1 MRTPSVEV
9 ISNAAFSASAATLPI
24 DVLSRV
30 DDYLGRW
37 SIALLAVFVC
47 LALLVSLLQKRRM
60 QHNRALLQSNKEM
73 LATILDSVDAYIYIK
88 SPSLEYQYVNQRMC
102 DLFGLSPDNIIGRR
116 DEAFFDPGSA
126 AEINQVDS
134 GVLESG
140 KKVTVEENNVLQ
152 GETRVRTFLSIK
164 MPLVMSPGAQPSL
177 CGISTELTDY
187 REMQSRTHYLA
198 FYDSLTG
205 LPNRRL
211 LMESLTAAIEHE
223 EWAVSH
229 SAVLVIDLDNFR
241 LVNDIQGHE
250 CGDQLLIS
258 VAEQLRQRL
267 EPEAT
272 LARFSSDEFV
282 VLVNNL
288 GEQETEAAL
297 KAERIARQLL
307 ETIAQLRSCYTLPI
321 SASIGISLFSGCDH
335 SMDSVLQ
342 QADMALQQAKSEGG
356 NALCFF
362 NTEMQTSVLERASL
376 EADLHQALE
385 RNELAL
391 HYQVQVDHQG
401 VTTGVEA
408 LLRWYHPQRGWV
420 SPATFIPIAEETGLI
435 VPVGYWVLRSACE
448 QLAKWSHQAAYA
460 SLTISVNVSSV
471 QFQQPEFVRDVE
483 GLLATTQAPPGRL
496 VLEVTESLLMREPVR
511 VRNTMLKLRAQGVR
525 FALDDFGTGYSS
537 LSYLKRLPLDELKID
552 QSFIHELLTDKTDAA
567 IVDTTI
573 LLAVSLGLTV
583 VAEGVERKEQ
593 LDWLKGHGCYRYQ
606 GYLFGRPTPIEYL
619 FETY

>member
-1 MRTPSVEV
+1 VGLAINNMPTHAGLFNHIILIFLSISWGSV
-9 ISNAAFSASAATLPI
+9 
-24 DVLSRV
+24 
-30 DDYLGRW
+30 
-37 SIALLAVFVC
+37 
-47 LALLVSLLQKRRM
+47 
-60 QHNRALLQSNKEM
+60 
-73 LATILDSVDAYIYIK
+73 
-88 SPSLEYQYVNQRMC
+88 
-102 DLFGLSPDNIIGRR
+102 
-116 DEAFFDPGSA
+116 
-126 AEINQVDS
+126 
-134 GVLESG
+134 
-140 KKVTVEENNVLQ
+140 
-152 GETRVRTFLSIK
+152 RVRTFLSIK

-420 SPATFIPIAEETGLI
+420 SPATFIPIAEENGLI

>member
-1 MRTPSVEV
+1 MRPPSVEA
-9 ISNAAFSASAATLPI
+9 ISNAAMSATLPVDI
-24 DVLSRV
+24 LRYV

-37 SIALLAVFVC
+37 SIALLAAFIC
-47 LALLVSLLQKRRM
+47 LTLLFSLLFKHRM
-60 QHNRALLQSNKEM
+60 QHNRAQLQSNKEM

-102 DLFGLSPDNIIGRR
+102 DLFGLSHDDIIGRR
-116 DEAFFDPGSA
+116 DEVFFDPGSA

-134 GVLESG
+134 DVLESG
-140 KKVTVEENNVLQ
+140 KKVTVEENNVLK
-152 GETRVRTFLSIK
+152 GGARVRTFLSIK
-164 MPLVMSPGAQPSL
+164 MPLVMSPGASPSL

-211 LMESLTAAIEHE
+211 LMESLTAALEHE

-229 SAVLVIDLDNFR
+229 SALLVIDLDNFR

-297 KAERIARQLL
+297 KAERIARHLL
-307 ETIAQLRSCYTLPI
+307 ESIAQLRSSYALPV
-321 SASIGISLFSGCDH
+321 SASIGISLFSGSDH

-342 QADMALQQAKSEGG
+342 QADMALQQAKSSGG
-356 NALCFF
+356 NALSFF

-420 SPATFIPIAEETGLI
+420 SPATFIPIAEENGLI
-435 VPVGYWVLRSACE
+435 VPIGYWVLRSACE

-483 GLLATTQAPPGRL
+483 GLLAVTQAPPGRL
-496 VLEVTESLLMREPVR
+496 VLEVTESLLMREPIR

>member
-1 MRTPSVEV
+1 MHISSVNT
-9 ISNAAFSASAATLPI
+9 ISDVAMSASTSVLPL
-24 DVLSRV
+24 DALSRV

-37 SIALLAVFVC
+37 SIVLLVVFLC
-47 LALLVSLLQKRRM
+47 LAMLGGVLLKRRLH
-60 QHNRALLQSNKEM
+60 HNRALLQSNKEM

-88 SPSLEYQYVNQRMC
+88 TPTLEYQYVNQRMC
-102 DLFGLSPDNIIGRR
+102 ELIGLPPDKIIGKR
-116 DEAFFDPGSA
+116 DEAFFDLASA
-126 AEINQVDS
+126 NDINQNDS
-134 GVLESG
+134 SVLASG
-140 KKVTVEENNVLQ
+140 KKMTVEENNLLL
-152 GETRVRTFLSIK
+152 GESRIRTFLSIK
-164 MPLVMSPGAQPSL
+164 MPLVITPGAPPSL

-187 REMQSRTHYLA
+187 LEMQSRTHYLA

-205 LPNRRL
+205 LPNRRH
-211 LMESLTAAIEHE
+211 LMESITAAIEQE

-250 CGDQLLIS
+250 SGDQLLMS

-288 GEQETEAAL
+288 GELQAEAAI

-307 ETIAQLRSCYTLPI
+307 ETIANLRSGHSLPI
-321 SASIGISLFSGCDH
+321 SASIGISLFAGSEH

-342 QADMALQQAKSEGG
+342 QADMALQQAKGAGG
-356 NALCFF
+356 NTLCFF

-420 SPATFIPIAEETGLI
+420 SPAMFIPIAEQNGLI
-435 VPVGYWVLRSACE
+435 VPIGYWVLRSACE

-471 QFQQPEFVRDVE
+471 QFQQPEFIRDVE
-483 GLLATTQAPPGRL
+483 ALLATTQAPPNRL
-496 VLEVTESLLMREPVR
+496 VLEVTESLLMHEPVR
-511 VRNTMLKLRAQGVR
+511 VRNTMLTLRAKGVR

-552 QSFIHELLTDKTDAA
+552 QSFIRELLTDKTDAA

-583 VAEGVERKEQ
+583 VAEGVETKEQ

-606 GYLFGRPTPIEYL
+606 GYLLGRPMPIEYL
-619 FETY
+619 FESY